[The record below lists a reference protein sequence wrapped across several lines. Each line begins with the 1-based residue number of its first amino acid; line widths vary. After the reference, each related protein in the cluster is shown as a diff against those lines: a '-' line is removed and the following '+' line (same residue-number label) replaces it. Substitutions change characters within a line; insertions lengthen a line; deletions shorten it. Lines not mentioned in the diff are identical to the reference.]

1 MLGYCCNR
9 SPPPIHNNGL
19 VDGHCMVRC
28 SVLVI
33 TFLTRGLWSLGLQAS
48 STQLAFQAKSVRRGG
63 RCSFVLTAAIASAT
77 LGGCGSC
84 SSKGQRQ
91 YLHQAML
98 LIPSC
103 LDKADRYRNRITR
116 YAHGKPWHIM
126 AFPRAMPARR
136 ISVRTVNHTVP
147 TASEGSSLFKPGSLP
162 VTRHAYSTPSPSIS
176 TFLHSFSTYRRGEW
190 FKPCG
195 RPTRPTLEKS
205 QGS

>member
-1 MLGYCCNR
+1 MF
-9 SPPPIHNNGL
+9 
-19 VDGHCMVRC
+19 VRID
-28 SVLVI
+28 SRNSFSHPGGVVGAVLP
-33 TFLTRGLWSLGLQAS
+33 RDKD
-48 STQLAFQAKSVRRGG
+48 STYTKP
-63 RCSFVLTAAIASAT
+63 C
-77 LGGCGSC
+77 
-84 SSKGQRQ
+84 
-91 YLHQAML
+91 L
-98 LIPSC
+98 LIPSR

-136 ISVRTVNHTVP
+136 KSVRTVNHTVP

-195 RPTRPTLEKS
+195 RPTRPTLGKS